1 VLPVS
6 QALQGGIQPDLEIA
20 FGMGNGSFYGL
31 CGLLE
36 SVGGH
41 LSNST
46 LRIRVQVSPWHK
58 QIMTAEA
65 PTREVHDA
73 NIPPGR

>member
-1 VLPVS
+1 VLPVPE
-6 QALQGGIQPDLEIA
+6 ALQGGVQPDLEIA
-20 FGMGNGSFYGL
+20 FGLGNGGLYSL

-41 LSNST
+41 LSDST
-46 LRIRVQVSPWHK
+46 LGIRVQVSPSHK

-65 PTREVHDA
+65 LTQ
-73 NIPPGR
+73 